1 MKNMRCKRYN
11 EKTRSICVYY
21 QQDWSED
28 MVSCSAFLREAHHR
42 QQIHRK
48 TGHSVH
54 VAKSDM

>member
-1 MKNMRCKRYN
+1 MRCKRYN